1 MPEDFSS
8 GLLPALGTVLKRG
21 PCGPSVQVR
30 CAAFSMSMMVRG
42 LPVLPS
48 SMVSL
53 PVRPIATRALAASH
67 SASLDRSTINLPSKM
82 TL

>member
-1 MPEDFSS
+1 MLPPSPTQYPMPVPTTATTTQALILPEDFSW

-48 SMVSL
+48 SVVSF
-53 PVRPIATRALAASH
+53 PV
-67 SASLDRSTINLPSKM
+67 
-82 TL
+82 